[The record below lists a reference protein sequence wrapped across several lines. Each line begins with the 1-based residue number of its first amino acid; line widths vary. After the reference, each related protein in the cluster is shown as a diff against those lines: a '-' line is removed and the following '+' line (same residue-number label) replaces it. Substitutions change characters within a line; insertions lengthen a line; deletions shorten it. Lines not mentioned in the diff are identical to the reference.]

1 MVDPGIVVDTPN
13 GIRVFRFLA
22 RKGALALEIKGLR
35 RSRGRSVYSICK
47 EVYNLKGNKQRVHD
61 QMEAMYQRLKA
72 GEPVDEVLGK
82 RNR

>member
-1 MVDPGIVVDTPN
+1 MTDPGIVVDTKE

-35 RSRGRSVYSICK
+35 RSRGRTVYSICK
-47 EVYNLKGNKQRVHD
+47 EVYGLKGNKERVLI
-61 QMEAMYQRLKA
+61 QMEQMYDRLKA
-72 GEPVDEVLGK
+72 GESPDTVLGE